1 MLMIFPHKLIFKEKV
16 RAFSFT
22 GQDFTQTQLLRAEK
36 NTICEQTVAEK
47 CKTLIKLI
55 VMSGMHS
62 ESTHF

>member
-1 MLMIFPHKLIFKEKV
+1 MLFPHKLIIKEKV
-16 RAFSFT
+16 KAFP

-55 VMSGMHS
+55 VMSGMHF
-62 ESTHF
+62 ESTHI